1 MTTVETGL
9 RLNDLE
15 AKINK
20 LNTRIDTTTH
30 DHSMAVQRLE
40 NIETNIS
47 NLHNQLNSHRDE
59 KINIVLPPQ
68 PVAATTK
75 MNGKKKLFIFIFS
88 SPL

>member
-1 MTTVETGL
+1 MVTTVETGL

-20 LNTRIDTTTH
+20 INTRIDTNTH
-30 DHSMAVQRLE
+30 DHTMAVQRLE

-47 NLHNQLNSHRDE
+47 NIHNQLNSHRDE

-68 PVAATTK
+68 PVVAKAK
-75 MNGKKKLFIFIFS
+75 MNRKKK
-88 SPL
+88 